1 MCRCSGRAQR
11 NWESLTAR
19 PLSLYFLSFSAVP
32 FLKKLVFIIGCH
44 LFFMS
49 RSDIKSQ
56 GFHNIH
62 KFDLG
67 VSLGF
72 PIYNNLQ
79 MGRDFYWESLC
90 HILSS
95 GVGSENCTVYFSI
108 YSPLRLSCSRPRI
121 RRSANQQSHERTDL
135 LLFGGNWHRCAWLKA
150 ERDLYHCAYCFTLSH
165 NNFQLSY
172 ATNQKFPQYIR
183 YPDLNPLT
191 TWNDLRRA
199 CQKLRRPDWRSYG
212 CRLLYPEIVI
222 RFCICRET
230 QKWKTKRDWLLLTW
244 PSLLCASQF
253 WLCYRDL
260 LPRAFVWCCEWHKN
274 LRSVL

>member
-72 PIYNNLQ
+72 PIYNNRQ
-79 MGRDFYWESLC
+79 MERDFY
-90 HILSS
+90 
-95 GVGSENCTVYFSI
+95 
-108 YSPLRLSCSRPRI
+108 
-121 RRSANQQSHERTDL
+121 
-135 LLFGGNWHRCAWLKA
+135 
-150 ERDLYHCAYCFTLSH
+150 
-165 NNFQLSY
+165 
-172 ATNQKFPQYIR
+172 
-183 YPDLNPLT
+183 
-191 TWNDLRRA
+191 
-199 CQKLRRPDWRSYG
+199 
-212 CRLLYPEIVI
+212 
-222 RFCICRET
+222 
-230 QKWKTKRDWLLLTW
+230 
-244 PSLLCASQF
+244 
-253 WLCYRDL
+253 
-260 LPRAFVWCCEWHKN
+260 
-274 LRSVL
+274 